1 MSNYQ
6 DRIKP
11 VDFGIQTY
19 LGNIQAGS
27 YQIPT
32 FQRDVV
38 WERGNVKLLWDSVYK
53 FYPLGSILVWRTP
66 LPLHS
71 HRSIGGHVLTEPL
84 NAAEYRYILDGQ
96 QRTTSLYTSI
106 YGGTIEGQATDPSV
120 YVDLSIALK
129 GPTDDESYR
138 DRFLFWDEIDDKG
151 GALIRNKGR
160 QMRYTQGLIVSL
172 RDIVFDFGK
181 LDSKLSNLPYEAPE
195 RQRLRQMQ
203 SILANYRLSFIELHG
218 IEVSEVCQI
227 FERVNQAG
235 RPLNIFD
242 IVVAKTYRVANPEAG
257 ITGFYLRDLIQGFR
271 TSLGTS
277 NYALLDD
284 WTFLQMVAVCVRIR
298 QQKVHGRA
306 TVLNITDKY
315 LNELKA
321 EDIEAVWEGAQ
332 AAIRKT
338 LGFLDNTLDLNGPNL
353 IPYRYV
359 YMTLTGYFFDN
370 PAPSLDL
377 AQRYFWFSSFHQS
390 DLLSNT
396 TGLWEHVDQLR
407 DGDGSKVFSKGFTL
421 DRNALRLT
429 QYSTRGGRARALLA
443 FYAHH
448 HPRDWGQGHGP
459 VLNAVYYTLTD
470 RPNLHHIFPSD
481 FVAKSNLDHKD
492 LSDSLLNI
500 AYLPQLTNLQISNK
514 NPLDYLGSY
523 VGLSTWAREAFL
535 GVLKSH
541 LVPTEIVEW
550 QETLTELPP
559 DALVRF
565 IEARLDLVLEA
576 LEKKLDGITT
586 KIYDSA
592 PPPLAKAVASASAE
606 STVETPQADDTT
618 SADA

>member
-71 HRSIGGHVLTEPL
+71 HRCIGGHVLTEPL

-271 TSLGTS
+271 TSLGMS